1 MNLTE
6 DFLVEQESVDFG
18 MVQPDPFGN
27 PNPWNDLVV
36 GFGVFGVLF
45 AIAFVAMIGFIV
57 FVVVRNYKASKNAG
71 LDPFTLQTELAVRA
85 AKSQMLAPRQSRE
98 QRLAELEDLLA
109 RRVITPE
116 EYQQARMKILTE
128 D

>member
-1 MNLTE
+1 MNFTE
-6 DFLVEQESVDFG
+6 DSLDDQGFVDFG
-18 MVQPDPFGN
+18 TVQPGPFGDSN
-27 PNPWNDLVV
+27 PMNDLVV
-36 GFGVFGVLF
+36 GFGVFGVVF
-45 AIAFVAMIGFIV
+45 VIAFVAVIGFIV
-57 FVVVRNYKASKNAG
+57 FVAVRNYKASKNAG

-85 AKSQMLAPRQSRE
+85 AKSQLLAPRQSRE

-116 EYQQARMKILTE
+116 EHQQARMKILTE

>member
-1 MNLTE
+1 MNFTE
-6 DFLVEQESVDFG
+6 ESLDGQEIVDFG

-27 PNPWNDLVV
+27 SNPFDDLVV

-45 AIAFVAMIGFIV
+45 AVAFVAVIGFIV
-57 FVVVRNYKASKNAG
+57 FVAVRNYKASKNAG

-116 EYQQARMKILTE
+116 EHQRARMKILTE